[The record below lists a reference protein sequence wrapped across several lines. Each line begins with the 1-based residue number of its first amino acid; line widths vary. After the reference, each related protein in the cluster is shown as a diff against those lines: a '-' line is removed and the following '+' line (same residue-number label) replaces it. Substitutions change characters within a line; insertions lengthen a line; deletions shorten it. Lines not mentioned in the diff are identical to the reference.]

1 MQLHFISIIHQFSVS
16 LTITSAHPKVITGA
30 TDGIGREYA
39 RGLAKRRINVIL
51 ISRTESKL
59 LELCSEIKLKYG
71 VKAKYIVADFTRGA
85 PIYANIEKTLQ
96 EFPVGILGESHA
108 RNNFSNQDTIS
119 TCRSVQ
125 STTWEWLSSTPTNC
139 IACPSRS
146 CGTL

>member
-1 MQLHFISIIHQFSVS
+1 MQFHFISIVYLFSVP
-16 LTITSAHPKVITGA
+16 LRISANPKVITGA

-96 EFPVGILGESHA
+96 EFPVGILGEAHTTT
-108 RNNFSNQDTIS
+108 FQIKT
-119 TCRSVQ
+119 Q
-125 STTWEWLSSTPTNC
+125 S
-139 IACPSRS
+139 
-146 CGTL
+146 